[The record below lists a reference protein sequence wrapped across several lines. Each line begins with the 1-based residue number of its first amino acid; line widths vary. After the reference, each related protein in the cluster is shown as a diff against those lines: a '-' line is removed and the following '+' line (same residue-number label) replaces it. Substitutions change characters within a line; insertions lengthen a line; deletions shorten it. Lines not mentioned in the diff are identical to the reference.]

1 MPTSN
6 VFSGESLRAV
16 AMPLGGIGTGTIAL
30 AGDGSLRQWQIANQ
44 VNHAACI
51 PHSFFAVW
59 AKQGPKPVARVLQ
72 SAALYDHEG
81 PTPPPTS
88 SDHLVPPA
96 HRDLAARLPGV
107 AATEF
112 IGSYPIAEIDYSD
125 KALPLEV
132 TLEAFSPFI
141 PLEAEDSALPVVVLS
156 FTVANPT
163 DRRIAASLAATLQNA
178 VGWDGVTPIT
188 GIRCSTYGGNTNT
201 AVRAGGMTALSMTS
215 ARLAPDDA
223 AYGSM
228 VLAALAPDATALAQ
242 WDDLDAFWS
251 DFAADGRLADTSDS
265 TPSPAGRTWNGA
277 LAVALELEPGA
288 SRTVTFLLAWHFPN
302 RYVNWGQQWAK
313 VQDPKSRFYLGNR
326 YGARFRSALDVA
338 QYVHANFD
346 RLSGLTRLARS
357 AFEQTT
363 LPRALIDSVTGP
375 MSILRTP
382 TCFWAEDGQF
392 YGFEGC
398 GGASTGWGST
408 GGCCPMNCTHVWNY
422 EMALARLYPALER
435 TMRDAEWSVQQAPEG
450 YLPHRLVV
458 PLYLARPWGCAIGG
472 PEKPALD
479 GLLGGI
485 LKTYREYR
493 ACGDVEWLARFWP
506 HVRKAVEYLW
516 VAHDPART
524 GVIENEQ
531 PNTYDVSIWGANT
544 FIGSLYLAALR
555 AAEKMAQI
563 AAETEFAAECRGVFE
578 RGSRTLDQRLWNG
591 EYYVQD
597 VDLKEHPE
605 QAWGKGCHADQLLGQ
620 WWAFIL
626 GLGYLLPADHV
637 RAAAES
643 IVKYNFRESFRGFK
657 QAPRAF
663 VTDEDKGLL
672 LCTWPKGGRPEVP
685 TLYSDEV
692 WTGHEYEVAGLLLF
706 LGKTAPAL
714 KILEA
719 VRTRYDGRKQ
729 NPWNEIEC
737 GDHYARAMSSWALL
751 EAASG
756 FRYDAGTAQI
766 GFAPALTPE
775 NFRAAFVARDGWGT
789 FAQKVA
795 GATQTAALAPTH
807 GSVTVR
813 TLRLRPLVK
822 AKSVSVTLADRPVE
836 STWQEAD
843 GDCTITLRDAVILRA
858 GQGLKVTLT

>member
-6 VFSGESLRAV
+6 VFSGEALRAV
-16 AMPLGGIGTGTIAL
+16 AMPLGGLGTGTIAL

-44 VNHAACI
+44 VNHAACV

-59 AKQGPKPVARVLQ
+59 ARQGPKPVARVLQ

-81 PTPPPTS
+81 PTPPTTS

-96 HRDLAARLPGV
+96 HRQLLARLPGV

-112 IGSYPIAEIDYSD
+112 IGSYPIAEISYSD

-132 TLEAFSPFI
+132 TLETFSPFV
-141 PLEAEDSALPVVVLS
+141 PLEADDSGLPLIVFN
-156 FTVANPT
+156 FTVSNPT
-163 DRRIAASLAATLQNA
+163 DRRVSASVAAALQNA
-178 VGWDGVTPIT
+178 VGWDGVAPIT
-188 GIRCSTYGGNTNT
+188 GVRCAAYGGNTN
-201 AVRAGGMTALSMTS
+201 AVARLGGMTALSMTS
-215 ARLAPDDA
+215 TRLAPDDA

-228 VLAALAPDATALAQ
+228 VLAALDAEATALAQ
-242 WDDLDAFWS
+242 WDDLDAFW
-251 DFAADGRLADTSDS
+251 AAFSAEGRLSGAADS

-277 LAVALELEPGA
+277 LAVPFDLEPGA
-288 SRTVTFLLAWHFPN
+288 SRTVTFLIGWHVPN
-302 RYVNWGQQWAK
+302 RYVNWGQHWSK

-326 YGARFRSALDVA
+326 YNARFRSALDVA
-338 QYVHANFD
+338 QYVHADFD
-346 RLSGLTRLARS
+346 RLSGLTRLARN

-363 LPRALIDSVTGP
+363 LPRALLDSVTGP
-375 MSILRTP
+375 MSTLRTP
-382 TCFWAEDGQF
+382 TCFWAEDGRF
-392 YGFEGC
+392 LGFEGC
-398 GGASTGWGST
+398 CGASTGWSGT

-422 EMALARLYPALER
+422 EMALARLYPPLER

-458 PLYLARPWGCAIGG
+458 PLYLPQPWGCSIGG

-479 GLLGGI
+479 GLLGAV

-493 ACGDVEWLARFWP
+493 ACGDLEWLAGFWP
-506 HVRKAVEYLW
+506 HVRKAVEYVW
-516 VAHDPART
+516 AEHDPRRA

-544 FIGSLYLAALR
+544 FIGTLYLAALR
-555 AAEKMAQI
+555 AAETMA
-563 AAETEFAAECRGVFE
+563 ALAEEADFAAECRRVFE
-578 RGSRTLDQRLWNG
+578 LGSRALDERLWNG

-597 VDLKEHPE
+597 VNLQEHPE

-626 GLGYLLPADHV
+626 DLGYLLPSDHV

-643 IVKYNFRESFRGFK
+643 IAKYNFRESFRGFK

-663 VTDEDKGLL
+663 VTDDDKGLL
-672 LCTWPKGGRPEVP
+672 LCTWPKGGRPPVP

-692 WTGHEYEVAGLLLF
+692 WTGHEYEVAGLLIF
-706 LGKTAPAL
+706 VGKIAPAL

-756 FRYDAGTAQI
+756 FRYDARTDTI
-766 GFAPALTPE
+766 GFAPAIGPE

-789 FAQKVA
+789 LAQKVA
-795 GATQTAALAPTH
+795 GATQTAALAPMH

-813 TLRLRPLVK
+813 TLHLKPLVK
-822 AKSVSVTLADRPVE
+822 VKSVSVALADRPVE
-836 STWQEAD
+836 STWREAD
-843 GDCTITLRDAVILRA
+843 GDCVITLGDGVTLRA
-858 GQGLKVTLT
+858 GQGLKVTLE